1 MNLAFSGFRHSH
13 IYGLYT
19 SAQKSERVNITGC
32 FEENEPARIS
42 ASEALGGEF
51 NYNSFDELIGDDAV
65 DAVPIGDCYGKRGNL
80 AIEELKA
87 GKNIILDKPIC
98 TSLEDLAEIERIS
111 NEKNLKVCWMLDLRY
126 MLPAI
131 KAKEIVDSGELGEVK
146 TASFTGQHSLS
157 YGSRPMWYFEEGMHG
172 GTINDIAIH
181 GIDLVRFIT
190 GKSLTRVEWAR
201 CWNAY
206 ADKEPQFKDSAQFAA
221 RFEDLSLISDVSYAA
236 PGFKGILPTYWDFCF
251 WGTKG
256 LIKFNYGER
265 NLHIYKEE
273 EEIIEFPETQPG
285 YLEHFCDEIE
295 GKTTIMTTES
305 VIASARDTL
314 TIQKFA
320 DEN

>member
-1 MNLAFSGFRHSH
+1 MNLAFAGFRHSH
-13 IYGLYT
+13 IFGLYN
-19 SAQKSERVNITGC
+19 SAIKSDRVNVCGS
-32 FEENEPARIS
+32 FEEDKTARETV
-42 ASEALGGEF
+42 AQEQGVVF
-51 NYNSFDELIGDDAV
+51 NYSSYEELLSDKEV
-65 DAVPIGDCYGKRGNL
+65 DAVAIGDCYGKRGSL
-80 AIEELKA
+80 AIEALKA
-87 GKNIILDKPIC
+87 GKHIILDKPIC
-98 TSLEDLAEIERIS
+98 TSLEELDEIERIS
-111 NEKNLKVCWMLDLRY
+111 KEKNLKVCCMLDLRY

-131 KAKEIVDSGELGEVK
+131 KAKEIVDRGEIGEVK
-146 TASFTGQHSLS
+146 TASFTGQHALS

-181 GIDLVRFIT
+181 GIDIVRFIT
-190 GKSLTRVEWAR
+190 GKSLTKVEWAK

-221 RFEDLSLISDVSYAA
+221 KFDDLALISDVSYAA

-256 LIKFNYGER
+256 LIKFNYAER

-273 EEIIEFPETQPG
+273 EEIIEYPETQPG
-285 YLEHFCDEIE
+285 YLDHFCDEIE
-295 GKTTIMTTES
+295 GNTTIMTTES